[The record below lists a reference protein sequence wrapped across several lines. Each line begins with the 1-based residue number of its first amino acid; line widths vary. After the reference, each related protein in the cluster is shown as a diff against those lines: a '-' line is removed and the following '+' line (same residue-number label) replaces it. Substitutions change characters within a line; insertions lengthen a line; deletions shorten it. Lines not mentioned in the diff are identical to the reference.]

1 MGFYIDTDAPHH
13 KAEWILKHC
22 DGVRLT
28 APVYHDPILT
38 DMVTIIVVDNGPFEA
53 ALIAYNKNEYDRAL
67 RGLAGRHVEYL
78 KVPFAKAVEQCPPVA
93 AALREAKAQRY

>member
-28 APVYHDPILT
+28 APVFYDPKLT
-38 DMVTIIVVDNGPFEA
+38 GLCTVVVVDNGPFEA
-53 ALIAYNKNEYDRAL
+53 ALIAYTKNEYDRAL
-67 RGLAGRHVEYL
+67 RGLSGRHVEYL
-78 KVPFAKAVEQCPPVA
+78 KVPFAKAVEQCPPVGT
-93 AALREAKAQRY
+93 ALTESSSHA